1 MAITHFSC
9 LHGTMYMA
17 WLTQM
22 STIKSWWWILLKSI
36 NPIQHRHDVWHHALC
51 QNLCW
56 HGMSNRSF
64 MSYVFQRLVLG
75 TWHKMSTTQW
85 PWDRMHLMKMIGL
98 SNYKRRTMPRKAA
111 QSQPAIKTSGALN
124 KNCPPPIHSEHT
136 SLYNCC
142 LCNLITR
149 KQMLSNH
156 NYHHQ
161 MLAEETLFF
170 FFSEYCPEWKIPR
183 TEQTTTLSCN
193 YHHSAIN
200 DTTQRAPFTRQIKC
214 NSFLLPHHFI
224 TCKQFFIVE
233 SITVVDEKQGK
244 SKGKLCFDL
253 KMPNWK
259 YDRRM

>member
-170 FFSEYCPEWKIPR
+170 SFQNTAQNERFLAQNR
-183 TEQTTTLSCN
+183 LQHLA
-193 YHHSAIN
+193 AI
-200 DTTQRAPFTRQIKC
+200 T
-214 NSFLLPHHFI
+214 
-224 TCKQFFIVE
+224 
-233 SITVVDEKQGK
+233 ITVLLMTLPRELRSQDK
-244 SKGKLCFDL
+244 SNVTASCYHIISSHANNSSYSRASL
-253 KMPNWK
+253 
-259 YDRRM
+259 